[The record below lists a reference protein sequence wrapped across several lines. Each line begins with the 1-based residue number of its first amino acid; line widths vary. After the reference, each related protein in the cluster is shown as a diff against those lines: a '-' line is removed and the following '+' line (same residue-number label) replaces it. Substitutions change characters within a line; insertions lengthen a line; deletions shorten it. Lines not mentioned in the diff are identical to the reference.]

1 LAQRRRLPQ
10 PARAIRRELSDE
22 FQAHEPIL
30 VSKREEQ
37 SRKWQ

>member
-1 LAQRRRLPQ
+1 MPQRRRLAQ
-10 PARAIRRELSDE
+10 PARAIRRELSNE

-37 SRKWQ
+37 SRKWR

>member
-1 LAQRRRLPQ
+1 
-10 PARAIRRELSDE
+10 LSDE
-22 FQAHEPIL
+22 LQAHEPIL

>member
-1 LAQRRRLPQ
+1 LPQRRRLPQ
-10 PARAIRRELSDE
+10 PARTIRRELSNGL
-22 FQAHEPIL
+22 QAHEPIL